1 MAPRKREWGE
11 EVARVQMLWPK
22 SLWKAIQRLA
32 LEEDTTATALMM
44 EAAQL
49 LLDSRRKEARRK
61 NTTKP

>member
-1 MAPRKREWGE
+1 
-11 EVARVQMLWPK
+11 MLWPK

-49 LLDSRRKEARRK
+49 LLDARRTEARRK
-61 NTTKP
+61 NTTKTD